1 MCMQSTQN
9 LFFRIALLTVFRNNH
24 CQSKSV
30 NNSSQK
36 QPNIT
41 STYITKYN
49 SEERQ
54 NYYDDDR
61 VGSGIPWGDFFGS
74 QGNDPEVTLTIYI

>member
-1 MCMQSTQN
+1 MKSTPD
-9 LFFRIALLTVFRNNH
+9 LLVRITLLTLFRNDQ

-30 NNSSQK
+30 NNSSQN

-49 SEERQ
+49 NEERQ
-54 NYYDDDR
+54 NYYDDDT
-61 VGSGIPWGDFFGS
+61 VGGGIPWGDLFGS
-74 QGNDPEVTLTIYI
+74 QGNNPEVMLTIYI